1 MLKLLKL
8 EDKDVIGNSNFN
20 KNAVLYKDLIAFC
33 EAYDLITKNED
44 ELPNYCFDTDGNLCL
59 EGICFLMK
67 MYATE
72 FKFETMKLTLDYLKI
87 LYFAMASFSDEN
99 AEVDQV
105 KIEQE
110 FHEYRRAGF
119 DFCSEKREEVENRQA
134 SVKEHEK
141 LIQKQ
146 SMQAVSMLKMSKLSL
161 IFSVILFAFAII
173 GIGVSVFALIEK
185 SVKSVLFIAS
195 TVCVF
200 MCFLLAFILIIRKK
214 HLINHS
220 SDITYHVQT
229 MKKELT
235 KKQEEFAELQTKYY
249 RIFCENNEY
258 ATCFAELIS
267 RFTKVLT
274 FDEILAK
281 AKTYKLIS
289 YNVAYDIGRL
299 FKSQQRE
306 IDIILSDI
314 NSLTSSLEDRNNLS
328 ELYLKICEQD
338 WLFYNAEVRYHFMK
352 KFADLSEKE
361 LNWKLDINGEQVNPF
376 DINIRKLSHE
386 KVAYSVDKNKKMV
399 LLDLSDFTKTK
410 YFKNLDDINFKDS
423 FSVES
428 FKKVKSNYLSH
439 FYNVDVFGDKKQV
452 IFDKKSNLAI
462 SDKSIQFDGF
472 ERIPTLVN
480 LKLKVIESD
489 AGLGNSDT
497 KTIKNIADSIFSEEK
512 QLIQETGK
520 ISEQDIDYPRFSAE
534 KTETVDDA
542 IVYVVGKTK
551 KVGYKLD

>member
-8 EDKDVIGNSNFN
+8 EDKNVIGNSNFN

-33 EAYDLITKNED
+33 EAYDSIIKNKN

-134 SVKEHEK
+134 NVKEYEK

-161 IFSVILFAFAII
+161 IFSVILFAFAIV

-200 MCFLLAFILIIRKK
+200 MCFVLAFILIIRKK

-220 SDITYHVQT
+220 SDLTYHVQT

-314 NSLTSSLEDRNNLS
+314 NSLTFSLEDRNNLS

-338 WLFYNAEVRYHFMK
+338 WLFYNAEVRYHFLK

-376 DINIRKLSHE
+376 DVNVRKLSHE
-386 KVAYSVDKNKKMV
+386 KVVYSVDKNKKMV

-410 YFKNLDDINFKDS
+410 YFKNLEDINFKDS

-512 QLIQETGK
+512 QLIQETGL

-534 KTETVDDA
+534 KTEAVGDA